1 MTIDHSK
8 LKCPKLDYIRHRTH
22 TKKKRNLKLKI
33 SPTLDNILLIENILN
48 KDSIITINE
57 LSKKT
62 NLNSAILKEI
72 LEYLEQSNKIVI
84 SKKGI
89 SWIYN
94 NNEKLQKVI
103 REGFEL

>member
-1 MTIDHSK
+1 MATNPSK
-8 LKCPKLDYIRHRTH
+8 LRT
-22 TKKKRNLKLKI
+22 
-33 SPTLDNILLIENILN
+33 SPTLDNILLVENVL
-48 KDSIITINE
+48 KEDSIITINE

-62 NLNSAILKEI
+62 NLNTTTLKEI
-72 LEYLEQSNKIVI
+72 LDYLEQSNKIVI

-103 REGFEL
+103 TEGFEL

>member
-1 MTIDHSK
+1 MTIDYSK
-8 LKCPKLDYIRHRTH
+8 LKSPKLDNIRHRTH

-33 SPTLDNILLIENILN
+33 SLTLDNILLIENILN

-103 REGFEL
+103 MEGFEL